1 MTGLL
6 QSTLWQRLSQ
16 SHQRADMQGKLAA
29 LDQVQAVIEFDLQGH
44 VLTANDNFLRTM
56 GYSAEQIIGQH
67 HRMFVDEETR
77 ASAEYAQFW
86 QRLAA
91 GLHDSGRYRR
101 INSQGEDVWLQA
113 SYNPIFDSQGQP
125 RKVIKY
131 ATDITEQQQHED
143 DARGQLQA
151 IAKVQAIIEFDLNG
165 NILTANDLFLQT
177 MGYSLA
183 EVVGRHHSMFV
194 QPHERQSPAYQHF
207 WHKLAL
213 GHHDAG
219 QYLRIGKAGRQ
230 VWIEASYNPI
240 LDAEGRPFKV
250 VKFATNITRRVT
262 AAQTLRATVEG
273 LTESANHARQA
284 NELAQDACSVA
295 EAGGRTVQDVV
306 TTMESISAS
315 SRKISD
321 IIGMMDSIA
330 FQTNLLALNAAV
342 EAARAGDQG
351 RGFAVVANEVRQ
363 LAQHSA
369 EAAKEIKQLIQTSV
383 TQVTQ
388 GVNQVREAG
397 TTMAEIVNSSRQ
409 VTQIMGEVV
418 QTSLAQSARLRE
430 VTDDLTA
437 QDVSANQARSS
448 RALPCRCRLRPVSRP
463 RSPSGTRRSA
473 LIEKRPRHF
482 MKKARRC
489 KAATGPLPSAG
500 RRSGQLPCPSLTM
513 RSQRAAS
520 PSSWVTITN
529 AVPWL
534 RASSSIS
541 ANTVSAVPR
550 SRLPVGSSASTQAGR
565 VTRARAMAT
574 R

>member
-6 QSTLWQRLSQ
+6 QGTLWQRLGRNQ
-16 SHQRADMQGKLAA
+16 QRNDMQSKLAA

-44 VLTANDNFLRTM
+44 VLSANENFLRTM
-56 GYSAEQIIGQH
+56 GYDAEQIIGQH
-67 HRMFVDEETR
+67 HRIFVDEETR
-77 ASAEYAQFW
+77 ESAEYAQFW

-91 GLHDSGRYRR
+91 GVHDSGRYRR
-101 INSQGEDVWLQA
+101 INSQGQDVWLQA
-113 SYNPIFDSQGQP
+113 SYNPILDSQGKP

-131 ATDITEQQQHED
+131 ATDITEQQQNED
-143 DARGQLQA
+143 DARGQLEA
-151 IAKVQAIIEFDLNG
+151 IAKVQAIIEFDLDG
-165 NILTANDLFLQT
+165 TIITANDLFLQT
-177 MGYSLA
+177 MGYHLQ
-183 EVVGRHHSMFV
+183 EVVGKHHRMFV
-194 QPHERQSPAYQHF
+194 PPHEGQSLAYHHF
-207 WHKLAL
+207 WQKLGM
-213 GHHDAG
+213 GHNDAG
-219 QYLRIGKAGRQ
+219 QYLRIGKNGRQ

-250 VKFATNITRRVT
+250 VKFATNITQRVT
-262 AAQTLRATVEG
+262 AAHTLRATVEG

-295 EAGGRTVQDVV
+295 EAGGRTVQEVV

-369 EAAKEIKQLIQTSV
+369 DAAKEIKQLIQTSV

-388 GVNQVREAG
+388 GVSQVREAG

-437 QDVSANQARSS
+437 QDVSAKQGSA
-448 RALPCRCRLRPVSRP
+448 RP
-463 RSPSGTRRSA
+463 RP
-473 LIEKRPRHF
+473 
-482 MKKARRC
+482 
-489 KAATGPLPSAG
+489 
-500 RRSGQLPCPSLTM
+500 
-513 RSQRAAS
+513 
-520 PSSWVTITN
+520 
-529 AVPWL
+529 AVPL
-534 RASSSIS
+534 QASAREQATI
-541 ANTVSAVPR
+541 AIRNAAVSAY
-550 SRLPVGSSASTQAGR
+550 
-565 VTRARAMAT
+565 
-574 R
+574 

>member
-56 GYSAEQIIGQH
+56 GYSHEQIIGQH

-77 ASAEYAQFW
+77 GSVEYAQFW

-437 QDVSANQARSS
+437 QDVSANPGSVK
-448 RALPCRCRLRPVSRP
+448 PRP
-463 RSPSGTRRSA
+463 
-473 LIEKRPRHF
+473 
-482 MKKARRC
+482 
-489 KAATGPLPSAG
+489 
-500 RRSGQLPCPSLTM
+500 
-513 RSQRAAS
+513 
-520 PSSWVTITN
+520 
-529 AVPWL
+529 AVPL
-534 RASSSIS
+534 QASAREQATI
-541 ANTVSAVPR
+541 AIRNAAV
-550 SRLPVGSSASTQAGR
+550 GAY
-565 VTRARAMAT
+565 
-574 R
+574 

>member
-1 MTGLL
+1 MTGF
-6 QSTLWQRLSQ
+6 LWGSQ
-16 SHQRADMQGKLAA
+16 SRRQQYADMQGKLDA
-29 LDQVQAVIEFDLQGH
+29 LNEVQAVIEFDLQGH

-207 WHKLAL
+207 WQKLAL

-388 GVNQVREAG
+388 GVTQVREAG

-437 QDVSANQARSS
+437 QDVSTSPGS
-448 RALPCRCRLRPVSRP
+448 GKPRP
-463 RSPSGTRRSA
+463 
-473 LIEKRPRHF
+473 
-482 MKKARRC
+482 
-489 KAATGPLPSAG
+489 
-500 RRSGQLPCPSLTM
+500 
-513 RSQRAAS
+513 
-520 PSSWVTITN
+520 
-529 AVPWL
+529 AVPL
-534 RASSSIS
+534 QASAREQAKVAIRN
-541 ANTVSAVPR
+541 AAVSAY
-550 SRLPVGSSASTQAGR
+550 
-565 VTRARAMAT
+565 
-574 R
+574 